1 MGAKRKLGRQE
12 IQKEHTGGVTTLRWA
27 TSLHVLT
34 SSGSLPTR
42 QVQMFGGRH
51 SSRCWACS
59 FSFLC
64 PSTIIQSSINCL
76 GLALNL
82 LFNIFN
88 SITFFNSD
96 SPLRVCP
103 IKFNLS
109 VFIVHMSDLS
119 PQISLKTNY

>member
-64 PSTIIQSSINCL
+64 PSTIIHSSIICL
-76 GLALNL
+76 GLRTDVMTGKRNWKTRTLMNAGRASKD
-82 LFNIFN
+82 NIWKQRPFAY
-88 SITFFNSD
+88 
-96 SPLRVCP
+96 R
-103 IKFNLS
+103 
-109 VFIVHMSDLS
+109 M
-119 PQISLKTNY
+119 